1 MNTYIFSMTSLQ
13 YKEAFILTHDVILYI
28 NTCSKTQITHLVIV
42 YVAKNILIMSS
53 LNPDLQDLRISLRR
67 VESNLRTLT

>member
-1 MNTYIFSMTSLQ
+1 MRKKLKKVKNVKTKNKKKKNMNTYIFSMTSLQ

-42 YVAKNILIMSS
+42 YVAKKY
-53 LNPDLQDLRISLRR
+53 
-67 VESNLRTLT
+67 

>member
-28 NTCSKTQITHLVIV
+28 NTCSKNPNNSFSDCICS
-42 YVAKNILIMSS
+42 KKILIVSS
-53 LNPDLQDLRISLRR
+53 LNPDLQDIRISLRR